1 MDTTTRLILAAALA
15 CPFLPAL
22 ADEQAPAGH
31 QTFIVDS
38 MVKDQRS
45 GITVMRA
52 GTVTQAPYSALAVTE
67 RLQTLA
73 DGNQI
78 AERQNTMTYRD
89 GAGRTRREVRDA
101 KGETVAVTI
110 NDPVAS
116 ANVVLHPQTRTAT
129 RIADLS
135 LAARA
140 AAEKG
145 RAAAEAARAAA
156 DAARVSAAAARK
168 DGDMPNV
175 ERRRFEDGSEA
186 IIVKR
191 VARLERADAMRV
203 RLQDVRIQL
212 PQALAAPGLRD
223 PQSMVLSMTNT
234 MFADAKWAAKAV
246 TRDLGT
252 RDFGGVKA
260 EGKMRSYEI
269 PAGEIGN
276 RNPIVVSD
284 ETWTSPELKVA
295 VYTKHSD
302 PRSGDTVFR
311 LENIRRE
318 EPAAALF
325 AVPADYTV
333 NEPLA
338 RPKDKA
344 K

>member
-1 MDTTTRLILAAALA
+1 MNPTRPILAATLAAALA
-15 CPFLPAL
+15 SLSTFAL
-22 ADEQAPAGH
+22 ADEQAPAGG

-38 MVKDQRS
+38 LVKDPRS
-45 GITVMRA
+45 GVTIMRT

-67 RLQTLA
+67 RLQLLA

-78 AERQNTMTYRD
+78 AERQSTMTYRD

-101 KGETVAVTI
+101 KGETVVVTI

-129 RIADLS
+129 RIGDLS

-145 RAAAEAARAAA
+145 RAAAAA
-156 DAARVSAAAARK
+156 AARVSTELARRE
-168 DGDMPNV
+168 GDMANV
-175 ERRRFEDGSEA
+175 ERRRFGDGSEA

-191 VARLERADAMRV
+191 VERGGETRV
-203 RLQDVRIQL
+203 NVQDVRIQF
-212 PQALAAPGLRD
+212 PKVLANAVTIRD
-223 PQSMVLSMTNT
+223 PQSTVVTLTNT
-234 MFADAKWAAKAV
+234 MFADARWAAKA
-246 TRDLGT
+246 TTKDLGT
-252 RDFGGVKA
+252 RDVGGVKA
-260 EGKMRSYEI
+260 EGKLRSYEI

-302 PRSGDTVFR
+302 PRSGDTIFR

-318 EPAAALF
+318 EPAPALF
-325 AVPADYTV
+325 AVPAGYTV
-333 NEPLA
+333 DEPLGQ
-338 RPKDKA
+338 RKEKDKA